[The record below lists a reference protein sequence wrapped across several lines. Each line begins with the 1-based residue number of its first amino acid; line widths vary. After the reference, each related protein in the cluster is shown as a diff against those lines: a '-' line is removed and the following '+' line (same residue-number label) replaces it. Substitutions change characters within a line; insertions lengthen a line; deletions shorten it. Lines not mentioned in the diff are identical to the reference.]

1 MRYIYLLLWYKL
13 ITKVLLKDMY
23 ASEKIQVYQNDNAT
37 SKNISIKWRRD
48 WSNRIKMRHAPIC
61 LCRSRFKD
69 KKARES
75 KTLAQWDQ
83 KF

>member
-37 SKNISIKWRRD
+37 SKNILIK
-48 WSNRIKMRHAPIC
+48 
-61 LCRSRFKD
+61 
-69 KKARES
+69 
-75 KTLAQWDQ
+75 
-83 KF
+83 